1 MKKLSLSPI
10 SGTKFWSLFFL
21 VCKERATEIC
31 IKLKDELSGEINR
44 LEQEVKNRDAQLA
57 EFESKQNNYE
67 ENLTKALMRGVCA
80 LNMEAMSV
88 LHRPEDEE
96 QVPQLKG

>member
-1 MKKLSLSPI
+1 M
-10 SGTKFWSLFFL
+10 
-21 VCKERATEIC
+21 CKERATEIC
-31 IKLKDELSGEINR
+31 IKLKDELTGEINR
-44 LEQEVKNRDAQLA
+44 LEQEVKNRDSQLA

-96 QVPQLKG
+96 EHVPQVDLKTIFLQNVIRF